1 MSLLPR
7 QQRQK
12 SKFLRKPKQ
21 MLAIF
26 RIVTVCFASVAVE
39 GLLRKKTR
47 TAEPAQYRWGCN
59 SMHFRIQIMG

>member
-12 SKFLRKPKQ
+12 SKFLREPKQ

-26 RIVTVCFASVAVE
+26 RIVAVCFASVTVE
-39 GLLRKKTR
+39 GLLRKKTH
-47 TAEPAQYRWGCN
+47 TAEQAQYTWRCN
-59 SMHFRIQIMG
+59 SMHFLLQIMG